1 MEDEIPDNI
10 MEISDEKTITF
21 FNRLIQHPYITIENA
36 GEVNGIYIEYKA
48 DNPGNK
54 DIHAHVFI
62 DNKEKSS
69 NFGKLTIHLSG
80 RCKDEKY
87 SPDYG
92 DGKCPKQVG
101 CHFQLRGKNLEFSW
115 PGNNLTAITTSNR
128 SRTRSNNRNAQL
140 LNEWVKN
147 NENADDKLIDIFENM
162 LRVCDKYCDITDC
175 NGSLINPTQELSKK
189 PSKKPKKPPIQ
200 VTSSSIKKKRKQKQ
214 KSSKLISIPELP
226 TSDRFSADRE
236 RAKKQEIARKKE
248 DRIQLDRD
256 RAAKSQRER
265 RSLSIQP
272 MKTDEEE
279 PTTPSSQTSQ
289 LNPNASVFFMPTK
302 GGRKSS
308 KKTKKL
314 KKCGGKSS
322 KKLKKTRK
330 KSRKKTKS
338 KHKK

>member
-1 MEDEIPDNI
+1 MEGVAAIPSKDVIPDNI

-21 FNRLIQHPYITIENA
+21 FNRLIQHPYITMKNA

-87 SPDYG
+87 SPG
-92 DGKCPKQVG
+92 DGYGKCPKQVG
-101 CHFQLRGKNLEFSW
+101 CHFQLKGKNLEFPW
-115 PGNNLTAITTSNR
+115 PGNNLTARTST
-128 SRTRSNNRNAQL
+128 RTRSNNRNAQL

-147 NENADDKLIDIFENM
+147 NENANEKLIHIFENM
-162 LRVCDKYCDITDC
+162 LRVCDKYCDTTDC
-175 NGSLINPTQELSKK
+175 DGSLINTKK
-189 PSKKPKKPPIQ
+189 PSKKPPIK
-200 VTSSSIKKKRKQKQ
+200 VTSSSIKKIRKQKQ
-214 KSSKLISIPELP
+214 KPSKLKLKLIPEEP
-226 TSDRFSADRE
+226 TTDRFSADRE
-236 RAKKQEIARKKE
+236 RAKKQEISRKKE
-248 DRIQLDRD
+248 DKIQLDRD
-256 RAAKSQRER
+256 RAKQLQRER
-265 RSLSIQP
+265 RSSSIQP
-272 MKTDEEE
+272 MKTDEDE
-279 PTTPSSQTSQ
+279 PTTPSSQTPQ

-302 GGRKSS
+302 GGRKLS